1 MYRVLYIKLILRTNQ
16 FIFFFDKNK
25 SLGPGKKLKNKLRT
39 KSSILPLERRYKV
52 SRLAIYKV
60 ITREPQSRA

>member
-16 FIFFFDKNK
+16 FIFFFDKSK
-25 SLGPGKKLKNKLRT
+25 SLGTGKKLKNKLRT
-39 KSSILPLERRYKV
+39 KLSMLSLRSKV

-60 ITREPQSRA
+60 ITTEPQSRA

>member
-39 KSSILPLERRYKV
+39 KSSMLSLR
-52 SRLAIYKV
+52 
-60 ITREPQSRA
+60 T